1 MHLRM
6 CLDREEPMYRSILLA
21 LDGSPFAEGA
31 APVAA
36 RLAAASHATLHLVVV
51 HEWLSHWM
59 PLDPTIAQMTLS
71 QIDEHGRRE
80 SKAYLGRL
88 AAELRADYGIR
99 VRQTVLEGIPTD
111 EIRLYATR
119 QHIDLVVMTTHGR
132 GGLSR
137 LWLGSVADTLVRQL
151 DKPVLLCR
159 GGTAK
164 GPVCTMPFRRILV
177 PLDGSVGSERALDMA
192 ADLSEAAPGS
202 SLGLMMVVSPHYLVF
217 PEFGVGG
224 VGPEVTDAA
233 QRGEYAR
240 EYLATLEAR
249 LASRGIESAI
259 VVDVAGD
266 VARAIFE
273 EARRTR
279 ADVIAIAT
287 RGRGGV
293 PRMVIGS
300 VADKVIRAADQPV
313 LVCRSAGR
321 ASRLAPAYAR
331 AIAHLQPAAARP

>member
-1 MHLRM
+1 
-6 CLDREEPMYRSILLA
+6 MYRSILLA

-36 RLAAASHATLHLVVV
+36 RLAASSGATLHLVVV
-51 HEWLSHWM
+51 HEWLSHWT
-59 PLDPTIAQMTLS
+59 PLDAAQMTLD

-80 SKAYLGRL
+80 SKAYVRRLGD
-88 AAELRADYGIR
+88 ELRADYGIK
-99 VRQTVLEGIPTD
+99 VRHVVLEGIPAD
-111 EIRLYATR
+111 EIRLYAAR
-119 QHIDLVVMTTHGR
+119 QQIDLLVMTTHGR

-151 DKPVLLCR
+151 DRPVLLCR
-159 GGTAK
+159 GGTA
-164 GPVCTMPFRRILV
+164 GQPVCVMPFRRILV

-192 ADLSEAAPGS
+192 ADLCEASPGS
-202 SLGLMMVVSPHYLVF
+202 AIGLMMVVSPHYLVF
-217 PEFGVGG
+217 PEFGIGG
-224 VGPEVTDAA
+224 VGPAVTDAT

-240 EYLATLEAR
+240 AYLSTLEAR

-259 VVDVAGD
+259 VVDVAAD
-266 VARAIFE
+266 VSRAIID

-279 ADVIAIAT
+279 ADAIAIAT
-287 RGRGGV
+287 RGLGGV

-331 AIAHLQPAAARP
+331 AIAHLQPAVAPA

>member
-1 MHLRM
+1 
-6 CLDREEPMYRSILLA
+6 MYRSILLA
-21 LDGSPFAEGA
+21 VDGSPFAEGA

-51 HEWLSHWM
+51 HEWLSHWT
-59 PLDPTIAQMTLS
+59 PLDPAIGQMTLG

-80 SKAYLGRL
+80 SKAYVARL
-88 AAELRADYGIR
+88 ATELRRDYGIR
-99 VRQTVLEGIPTD
+99 VRPTVLEGVPAD
-111 EIRLYATR
+111 EIRLFATR
-119 QHIDLVVMTTHGR
+119 QHVDLVVVTTHGR

-159 GGTAK
+159 GGTA
-164 GPVCTMPFRRILV
+164 GAPVCTMPFRRILV
-177 PLDGSVGSERALDMA
+177 PLDGSVGSERALEMA

-202 SLGLMMVVSPHYLVF
+202 ALGLMMVVSPHYLVF

-249 LASRGIESAI
+249 LASRGIESAV
-259 VVDVAGD
+259 VVDVAAD
-266 VARAIFE
+266 IARAILE
-273 EARRTR
+273 EARRTH
-279 ADVIAIAT
+279 ADVITIAT

-293 PRMVIGS
+293 PRMMIGS

-331 AIAHLQPAAARP
+331 AIAHLQPALAHP

>member
-1 MHLRM
+1 
-6 CLDREEPMYRSILLA
+6 MYRSILLA
-21 LDGSPFAEGA
+21 LDGSPFAEAA

-51 HEWLSHWM
+51 HEWLSHWT
-59 PLDPTIAQMTLS
+59 PLDPTIAQMTLN

-80 SKAYLGRL
+80 SKAYVGRL
-88 AAELRADYGIR
+88 AAQLRAEYGIR
-99 VRQTVLEGIPTD
+99 ARPMVLEGIPAD
-111 EIRLYATR
+111 EIRLYATQ

-132 GGLSR
+132 GGVSR
-137 LWLGSVADTLVRQL
+137 LWLGSVADTLVRRL

-159 GGTAK
+159 GDTAR
-164 GPVCTMPFRRILV
+164 GPICTVPFRRILV

-202 SLGLMMVVSPHYLVF
+202 ALGLMMVVSPHYLVF

-249 LASRGIESAI
+249 LASRGIESAV
-259 VVDVAGD
+259 VVDVAAD
-266 VARAIFE
+266 VAKAILE

-331 AIAHLQPAAARP
+331 AIAHLQPAVAHA

>member
-1 MHLRM
+1 
-6 CLDREEPMYRSILLA
+6 MYRSILLA

-51 HEWLSHWM
+51 HEWLAHWT
-59 PLDPTIAQMTLS
+59 PLDPAIGQMTLG

-80 SKAYLGRL
+80 SKAYLHRL
-88 AAELRADYGIR
+88 AAELRADYGVR
-99 VRQTVLEGIPTD
+99 VRQVVLEGIPAD
-111 EIRLYATR
+111 EIRLYATQ

-137 LWLGSVADTLVRQL
+137 LWLGSVADTVVRQL
-151 DKPVLLCR
+151 DRPVLLCR
-159 GGTAK
+159 GGTAG

-192 ADLSEAAPGS
+192 AELSAAAPGS

-217 PEFGVGG
+217 PEFGVGP

-233 QRGEYAR
+233 RRGEYAQ
-240 EYLATLEAR
+240 EYLAGLEAR
-249 LASRGIESAI
+249 LAARGIQSAV
-259 VVDVAGD
+259 VVDVAAD
-266 VARAIFE
+266 VAAAIFE

-293 PRMVIGS
+293 PRMLIGS
-300 VADKVIRAADQPV
+300 VADKVIRAADRPV

-331 AIAHLQPAAARP
+331 AIAHLQPAAVPA